1 VWSDTLPLQSNAI
14 GVGQQAQ
21 LFSPMNIVYLTKRW
35 RHHTLSGG
43 YDRLAQETDATVV
56 AREQRGGLLHRIR
69 RRLWYLRSRRHRY
82 LVDYWYEDLL
92 AEQRLL
98 SDAQIKKPDVV
109 HVLYGDE
116 QLDFLLRARQL
127 LPCPLVASFH
137 LPSRQVANR
146 FEFYQKDLLTR
157 LDAAVVVSRCQL
169 PDFQRWLGPDKVVYV
184 PHGIDTRRF
193 CPGDRSESRDLV
205 RLVMV
210 GDNMRDWKAWRRI
223 IDQCDTERLPVQ
235 IDVVVKRCRWQL
247 FARCKN
253 IRLHANL
260 PEDELIR
267 LYQQADALLVPVVDA
282 TANNS
287 VLESLACGTP
297 TISNSVG
304 GIPDY
309 VDDTCGWLFQK
320 GDVSGPI
327 KLIRELCDNP
337 DIAWSRREPARRKSL
352 RFSWERIVKRLTR
365 VYEAL
370 VVGAQPAAAL
380 VSWEQAPSHEELL
393 VGE

>member
-1 VWSDTLPLQSNAI
+1 MKV
-14 GVGQQAQ
+14 
-21 LFSPMNIVYLTKRW
+21 VYLTKRW
-35 RHHTLSGG
+35 SHHTLSGG
-43 YDRLAQETDATVV
+43 YDRLARETNAVV
-56 AREQRGGLLHRIR
+56 VTRDERSGLLHRIR

-82 LVDYWYEDLL
+82 LLDYWYEDLL

-98 SDAQIKKPDVV
+98 ADAQVKKPDVV

-116 QLDFLLRARQL
+116 QLDFLLGARRL

-146 FEFYQKDLLTR
+146 FERYQRHLLTR

-193 CPGDRSESRDLV
+193 CPGDRTERRDLI

-210 GDNMRDWKAWRRI
+210 GDNMRDWKVWRRI
-223 IDQCDTERLPVQ
+223 IDQCETQRLPVQ
-235 IDVVVKRCRWQL
+235 IDVVIKRCRWQL
-247 FARCKN
+247 FAGCKN

-260 PEDELIR
+260 SEDELIR

-297 TISNSVG
+297 AISNSVG

-309 VDDTCGWLFQK
+309 VDHTCGWLFQK
-320 GDVSGPI
+320 GDVAGPV
-327 KLIRELCDNP
+327 KLVKEICKNP
-337 DIAWSRREPARRKSL
+337 DLAWSRRESAHRQAL
-352 RFSWERIVKRLTR
+352 RFGWECIIERLTR

-370 VVGAQPAAAL
+370 VAGESPAGAL
-380 VSWEQAPSHEELL
+380 VSSDQSASHEELL
-393 VGE
+393 VNE

>member
-1 VWSDTLPLQSNAI
+1 
-14 GVGQQAQ
+14 
-21 LFSPMNIVYLTKRW
+21 MNIVYLTKRW
-35 RHHTLSGG
+35 PHHTLSGG
-43 YDRLAQETDATVV
+43 YDRLAQETDATVMQ
-56 AREQRGGLLHRIR
+56 RDQRGGLLHRIR

-82 LVDYWYEDLL
+82 LLDYWYEDLL

-98 SDAQIKKPDVV
+98 ADAQVKKPDVV

-116 QLDFLLRARQL
+116 QLDFLLRARRL

-146 FEFYQKDLLTR
+146 FERYQKHLLTR
-157 LDAAVVVSRCQL
+157 LDAAIVVSRCQL

-193 CPGDRSESRDLV
+193 CPGDRTERRDQI

-223 IDQCDTERLPVQ
+223 IDQCDTQKLPIQ
-235 IDVVVKRCRWQL
+235 IDVVIKRCRWQL
-247 FARCKN
+247 FAGCTN

-260 PEDELIR
+260 PEDQLIR

-297 TISNSVG
+297 AISNSVG

-309 VDDTCGWLFQK
+309 VDDTCGWLFHK
-320 GDVSGPI
+320 GDVSGPV
-327 KLIRELCDNP
+327 KLVEELCNNP
-337 DIAWSRREPARRKSL
+337 EVAWSRRKSARSKSL
-352 RFSWERIVKRLTR
+352 LFSWERIVEQLAR
-365 VYEAL
+365 VYEILAAGGSPREAL
-370 VVGAQPAAAL
+370 TPGGQSIAR
-380 VSWEQAPSHEELL
+380 EELL
-393 VGE
+393 VSE